1 MPKNYLIGIGGTGA
15 RVIEAAVN
23 LCAAGFGPDSLSIFL
38 VDPDAGN
45 GNLTRTKSLITNYI
59 KCRKNLTKGEN
70 TKIFKTDISI
80 PPDEKGLVWEIFA
93 DTGATLSN
101 FINYK
106 NMMQNKK
113 ELSDFASV
121 LFTDTELNTELNE
134 GFRGHPS
141 IGSVVMANPPQDEYP
156 FKMLFDD
163 LAGNKKP
170 NDIRVF
176 LVGSVFGGTGA
187 AGFPTLGSKNILKY
201 HSSAKLQENVSQ
213 ILLGGA
219 LVLPY
224 FSFELDAEAEAKENM
239 FVTTNDFPIA
249 TKAALQYYN
258 EKDLG
263 FDQIYFIGDSLAQ
276 KVGKFGVG
284 AKKQEN
290 LPHYIEVV
298 SSLAAFD
305 FYDQPEIKGE
315 AEKMLF
321 TAIRETDTV
330 KWSDLPVSR
339 DPDKIR
345 GKQRDLKSL
354 LTYMTVFAYSYL
366 TYGKRILEA
375 PHSVVK
381 AYKETW
387 YRENFDFSERDENDK
402 EKDPRQKDNKNVL
415 EDYTSFLSNFLFWI
429 TAMDD
434 NSAKVELIDKSM
446 LLSEDPEIGKAI
458 TLFNPENEVKK
469 NTIGLLLKNERENKG
484 NDFNNFKTRGL
495 NAVTIRDKRI
505 ADAASKYLN
514 IFYEGAKK
522 YSELNY
528 NVN

>member
-45 GNLTRTKSLITNYI
+45 GNLTRTKTLITNYI
-59 KCRKNLTKGEN
+59 KCRKNLTKSDN
-70 TKIFKTDISI
+70 TQLFKTDISI
-80 PPDEKGLVWEIFA
+80 PPDEKGLVWEIFS

-113 ELSDFASV
+113 ELSDFAQI
-121 LFTDTELNTELNE
+121 LFTDKELNTELNE

-201 HSSAKLQENVSQ
+201 HPSAKLQENVSQ

-224 FSFELDAEAEAKENM
+224 FSFELDAEAETKENM

-305 FYDQPEIKGE
+305 FFDQPEIRGE
-315 AEKMLF
+315 ADKMLF
-321 TAIRETDTV
+321 TASRESDTI

-339 DPDKIR
+339 DPEKIR
-345 GKQRDLKSL
+345 QKQKELKTL
-354 LTYMTVFAYSYL
+354 LTNMTVFAYAYL
-366 TYGKRILEA
+366 TYGKRMLETPHKSILE
-375 PHSVVK
+375 PW
-381 AYKETW
+381 YKD
-387 YRENFDFSERDENDK
+387 NFRFDERDEKEK
-402 EKDPRQKDNKNVL
+402 EKDPRQKRNKDVL
-415 EDYTSFLSNFLFWI
+415 DDFEKFLSNFIFWI
-429 TAMDD
+429 AAMDD
-434 NSAKVELIDKSM
+434 SSGKVELIDKTM
-446 LLSEDPEIGKAI
+446 LLSQEPEIGKAI
-458 TLFNPENEVKK
+458 SLFNPENEVKK
-469 NTIGLLLKNERENKG
+469 NTIGLLIKKEKENKG

-495 NAVTIRDKRI
+495 NAVEIKDKKI
-505 ADAASKYLN
+505 ADASSKYLN

-522 YSELNY
+522 YCELNY

>member
-23 LCAAGFGPDSLSIFL
+23 LCAAGFGPDTLSIFL

-45 GNLTRTKSLITNYI
+45 GNLTRTKTLISNYI
-59 KCRKNLTKGEN
+59 KCRKSLTKSDSV
-70 TKIFKTDISI
+70 KIFKTDISI
-80 PPDEKGLVWEIFA
+80 PPDEKGLVWEIFK

-101 FINYK
+101 FINFK
-106 NMMQNKK
+106 NTIQTKP
-113 ELSDFASV
+113 ELADFASV
-121 LFTDTELNTELNE
+121 LFTEKELNTELNE
-134 GFRGHPS
+134 GFRGHPA
-141 IGSVVMANPPQDEYP
+141 IGSVVMANPPQGEYP

-163 LAGNKKP
+163 LVANKKA

-201 HSSAKLQENVSQ
+201 HPSAKLQEGVSQ

-224 FSFELDAEAEAKENM
+224 FSFEMDAEAEATENM

-263 FDQIYFIGDSLAQ
+263 FDQIYFVGDSLAQ

-298 SSLAAFD
+298 SALAAFD
-305 FYDQPEIKGE
+305 FYEQPEIKGE

-321 TAIRETDTV
+321 TAIRETDRL
-330 KWSDLPVSR
+330 KWTDLPISR
-339 DPDKIR
+339 NPEKIR
-345 GKQRDLKSL
+345 EKQKELKTLVTS
-354 LTYMTVFAYSYL
+354 MTVFAYSYL
-366 TYGKRILEA
+366 TYGKRILDT
-375 PHSVVK
+375 PHK
-381 AYKETW
+381 NILEHW
-387 YRENFDFSERDENDK
+387 YRKNFQFNERDERDK
-402 EKDPRQKDNKNVL
+402 EKDPRQKQSKDILDDFEK
-415 EDYTSFLSNFLFWI
+415 FLSNFIFWV

-434 NSAKVELIDKSM
+434 SSGRVELIDKSM
-446 LLSEDPEIGKAI
+446 LLSTDPEIGKPI
-458 TLFNPENEVKK
+458 TLFNPETEVKK
-469 NTIGLLLKNERENKG
+469 DTIGLLVKNERQNKG
-484 NDFNNFKTRGL
+484 NDFNNFKVRGL
-495 NAVTIRDKRI
+495 DSVVLQDKKV
-505 ADAASKYLN
+505 ADASSKFLN

-522 YSELNY
+522 YCELNY